1 MIEDLRY
8 AVRQLFRAPTFTIVT
23 ILTLAL
29 GVGANTAIFS
39 VIQAV
44 LLHPSGVEEPERV
57 ASFHAKYTQLNLP
70 SIGVSAPDFQDA
82 QSMKELVDK
91 AAMVQALSFNAT
103 FDGRT
108 QHLRAGRVTW
118 QWFQVFGAGPILG
131 RTFLPE
137 EDQKGAERLIV
148 LSYAAWQRMFGGQH
162 DVIDKKV
169 LLDDQSYRVIGV
181 MRSDFGWPKGVELW
195 TQMGLAPT
203 EYAANNRFNESY
215 NSVVRLKPGV
225 TVQQF
230 NAAIEQKRLEEIRR
244 EGTSGVNFGQSSGW
258 GMFAQPWTED
268 AAGDLRKPLFALFA
282 VVAMILLIACTN
294 ISGLMLAR
302 ASSRMKE
309 LAIRSA
315 LGASLRQLAMQF
327 VVETALLA
335 GVATLIGVL
344 AGPLL
349 GRLLLLAIPH
359 DLARGFAVQT
369 DLRVVAVA
377 AGFGLLA
384 AFLAGV
390 APVVQLA
397 RTHKSLKLAEYSKSS
412 TASASKQRF
421 RNVLVATEVA
431 LAFLLV
437 AGSGLF
443 LASLR
448 QLQSVDPG
456 FKSDSVLTG
465 KVTLDATNYKGQD
478 LKQVNFIHDVTER
491 LSAQPGVVA
500 VAAVFPAPFASGM
513 HPSGSFRIVE
523 KPTGPN
529 DPGPHGDKV
538 WATPGFLTALQI
550 PLLEGRWFSEEDRKD
565 SPQVAVIDDMLAKA
579 YWPGRSAVGGHL
591 RLGGQDSP
599 PVEIVGVI
607 GHVRK
612 DSLEVE
618 ENKGVIYRPMAQQPV
633 GEAVFVVRTKM
644 NPEVMRT
651 PLVEAVRTVDSQE
664 AVYDVATLGSFVTD
678 SLAARQLLVW
688 LLTMFGGLALLLAAI
703 GIYGLLSFT
712 ASQRTTEIG
721 IRMALGA
728 QRWQVVALM
737 LRESMV
743 LIVAGIGVGLLL
755 TFVAQ
760 RILIH
765 SFAGMES
772 GLSLSLVFAA
782 FSLLLAAAV
791 ASIVPAR
798 RSASVDPVIALRNE

>member
-1 MIEDLRY
+1 MDDLRY

-44 LLHPSGVEEPERV
+44 LLHPSGVQDPERV
-57 ASFHAKYTQLNLP
+57 ASFHGKYTQLNLP
-70 SIGVSAPDFQDA
+70 SIGVSAPDFADVR
-82 QSMKELVDK
+82 SMQNQVDE
-91 AAMVQALSFNAT
+91 AAMVQSVSYNAT

-108 QHLRAGRVTW
+108 QHLRAAKVSQ
-118 QWFQVFGAGPILG
+118 QWFQVFGAEPILG
-131 RTFLPE
+131 RTFLSE
-137 EDQKGAERLIV
+137 EDQKGAERVVV
-148 LSYAAWQRMFGGQH
+148 LSYAAWQRMFGGQQ
-162 DVIDKKV
+162 DVVDKKM
-169 LLDDQSYRVIGV
+169 LLDDQSYRVVGV
-181 MRSDFGWPKGVELW
+181 MRSDFAWPKGVELW
-195 TQMGLAPT
+195 TALGLAPT
-203 EYAANNRFNESY
+203 EFAAENRFNESY
-215 NSVVRLKPGV
+215 NSVVRMKPGV
-225 TVQQF
+225 TVAQL
-230 NAAIEQKRLEEIRR
+230 NAGLEQKRLEEIRR
-244 EGTSGVNFGQSSGW
+244 EGTSGFTFGQSSGW

-268 AAGDLRKPLFALFA
+268 AAGDLKKPLVALFA

-302 ASSRMKE
+302 ASARMKE
-309 LAIRSA
+309 MAIRSA

-327 VVETALLA
+327 VLETALLA

-344 AGPLL
+344 AGPFL
-349 GRLLLLAIPH
+349 GRMLLLAIPH
-359 DLARGFAVQT
+359 DLARGFAVHT

-384 AFLAGV
+384 AFFAGI
-390 APVVQLA
+390 APIVQLA
-397 RTHKSLKLAEYSKSS
+397 RTHKSLKLAEYSKST
-412 TASASKQRF
+412 TAGASKQRF

-448 QLQSVDPG
+448 QLQAVDPG

-500 VAAVFPAPFASGM
+500 AAAVFPMPFASGM
-513 HPSGSFRIVE
+513 YPSASFRIVE
-523 KPTGPN
+523 KPTAPN
-529 DPGPHGDKV
+529 EPGPHGDKG
-538 WATPGFLTALQI
+538 WATPGYLRAMEI
-550 PLLEGRWFSEEDRKD
+550 PLLHGRWFSEDDRKD
-565 SPQVAVIDDMLAKA
+565 SPAVAVIDDLLAKA
-579 YWPGRSAVGGHL
+579 YWPGRSPVGGHL

-618 ENKGVIYRPMAQQPV
+618 ENKGIIYRPMAQQPV

-644 NPEVMRT
+644 NPEEMRT
-651 PLVEAVRTVDSQE
+651 PLVEAVRTVDSSE
-664 AVYDVATLGSFVTD
+664 AVYDVASLGSFVTD

-728 QRWQVVALM
+728 QRWQVVSLM
-737 LRESMV
+737 LRDSMMM
-743 LIVAGIGVGLLL
+743 IGAGIVVGLVL

-760 RILIH
+760 RVLAH
-765 SFAGMES
+765 SFAGMDGGMS
-772 GLSLSLVFAA
+772 FSLAVAA
-782 FSLLLAAAV
+782 FCLMVAAAV

>member
-1 MIEDLRY
+1 MLENLKY

-44 LLHPSGVEEPERV
+44 LLHPSGVQDPERV
-57 ASFHAKYTQLNLP
+57 ASFHGKYTQLNLP
-70 SIGVSAPDFQDA
+70 SIGVSAPDFADVRSMQSQVDA
-82 QSMKELVDK
+82 
-91 AAMVQALSFNAT
+91 AALVQAVSYNAT

-108 QHLRAGRVTW
+108 QHLRAAKVSQ
-118 QWFQVFGAGPILG
+118 QWFQVFGAEPIVG
-131 RTFLPE
+131 RVFLPE
-137 EDQKGAERLIV
+137 EDQKGAERVVV
-148 LSYAAWQRMFGGQH
+148 LSYSAWQRMFGGQH
-162 DVIDKKV
+162 DAIDKKI
-169 LLDDQSYRVIGV
+169 LLDDQSYRVVGV
-181 MRSDFGWPKGVELW
+181 MRSDFAWPKGVEMW
-195 TQMGLAPT
+195 TSLGLAPT
-203 EYAANNRFNESY
+203 EFAAENRFNESY
-215 NSVVRLKPGV
+215 NSVVRMKPGV
-225 TVQQF
+225 TVAQL
-230 NAAIEQKRLEEIRR
+230 NAGLEQKRLEEIRR
-244 EGTSGVNFGQSSGW
+244 EGTSGVTFGQSSGW
-258 GMFAQPWTED
+258 GMFAQPWTDD
-268 AAGDLRKPLFALFA
+268 AAGDLRKPLVALFA
-282 VVAMILLIACTN
+282 VVLMILLIACTN

-302 ASSRMKE
+302 ASARMKE

-335 GVATLIGVL
+335 GVATVIGVM

-397 RTHKSLKLAEYSKSS
+397 RTHKSLKLSEYSKSS
-412 TASASKQRF
+412 TAGAAKQRF

-443 LASLR
+443 LASLKR
-448 QLQSVDPG
+448 LQTVDPG
-456 FKSDSVLTG
+456 FKSEAVLTG

-478 LKQVNFIHDVTER
+478 IKQVNFIHDVTER

-500 VAAVFPAPFASGM
+500 AAAVYPAPFASVM

-529 DPGPHGDKV
+529 DPGPHGDKG
-538 WATPGFLTALQI
+538 WGTPGYLAAMQI
-550 PLLEGRWFSEEDRKD
+550 PLLQGRWFTEEDRKD

-591 RLGGQDSP
+591 LLGGKDSP

-618 ENKGVIYRPMAQQPV
+618 ENKGIIYRPMAQQPV
-633 GEAVFVVRTKM
+633 NEAVFVVRTKM
-644 NPEVMRT
+644 NPAVMRT
-651 PLVEAVRTVDSQE
+651 PLVEAVRSVDSQE
-664 AVYDVATLGSFVTD
+664 AVYDVDTLGSFVTD

-737 LRESMV
+737 LRESMT
-743 LIVAGIGVGLLL
+743 LIGVGILVGLVL

-760 RILIH
+760 RILVH
-765 SFAGMES
+765 AFAAMDS
-772 GLSLSLVFAA
+772 GLWVSLVVAA
-782 FSLLLAAAV
+782 LCLLAAAAI
-791 ASIVPAR
+791 ASVVPAR

>member
-1 MIEDLRY
+1 VLENLKY

-44 LLHPSGVEEPERV
+44 LLHPSGVQDPERV
-57 ASFHAKYTQLNLP
+57 ASFHGKYTQLNLP
-70 SIGVSAPDFQDA
+70 SIGVSAPDFADA
-82 QSMKELVDK
+82 RSMEHQVDA
-91 AAMVQALSFNAT
+91 AAMVQSVSFNAT

-108 QHLRAGRVTW
+108 QHLRAAKVSQ
-118 QWFQVFGAGPILG
+118 QWFQVFGAEPIVG
-131 RTFLPE
+131 RVFLPE
-137 EDQKGAERLIV
+137 EDQKGAERVVV

-162 DVIDKKV
+162 DVIDKKI
-169 LLDDQSYRVIGV
+169 LLDDQSYRVVGV
-181 MRSDFGWPKGVELW
+181 MRSDFAWPKGVEMW
-195 TQMGLAPT
+195 TSLGLAPT
-203 EYAANNRFNESY
+203 EFAADNRFNESY
-215 NSVVRLKPGV
+215 DSVVRMKPGV
-225 TVQQF
+225 TVAQL
-230 NAAIEQKRLEEIRR
+230 NAGLEQKRLEEIRR
-244 EGTSGVNFGQSSGW
+244 EGTSGFTFGQTSGW

-282 VVAMILLIACTN
+282 VVVMILLIACTN

-302 ASSRMKE
+302 ASTRMKE
-309 LAIRSA
+309 MAIRTA
-315 LGASLRQLAMQF
+315 LGASLRQLATQF
-327 VVETALLA
+327 IVETALLA
-335 GVATLIGVL
+335 GTATVIGVL

-359 DLARGFAVQT
+359 DLATGFSVHT
-369 DLRVVAVA
+369 DLRVVLAA

-384 AFLAGV
+384 AFLAGL
-390 APVVQLA
+390 APVVQLGRRYKA
-397 RTHKSLKLAEYSKSS
+397 LRLSEYSKGA
-412 TASASKQRF
+412 TAGAGRQRF
-421 RNVLVATEVA
+421 RNVLVCTEIA
-431 LAFLLV
+431 LAFLLM

-443 LASLR
+443 LASLK
-448 QLQSVDPG
+448 QLQTVDPG
-456 FKSDSVLTG
+456 FKSDAVLTG

-491 LSAQPGVVA
+491 LNAQPGVVA
-500 VAAVFPAPFASGM
+500 AAAVFPMPFASGM
-513 HPSGSFRIVE
+513 YPSGSFRIVE

-529 DPGPHGDKV
+529 DPGPHGDKG
-538 WATPGFLTALQI
+538 WATPGYLAAMQI
-550 PLLEGRWFSEEDRKD
+550 PLLQGRWFSEEDRKD

-579 YWPGRSAVGGHL
+579 YWPGRSAVGAHL
-591 RLGGQDSP
+591 LLGGKDSP

-618 ENKGVIYRPMAQQPV
+618 ENKGIIYRPIAQQSV
-633 GEAVFVVRTKM
+633 GEAVFVVRTKT
-644 NPEVMRT
+644 NPEMMRT
-651 PLVEAVRTVDSQE
+651 SLVQAVRTVDSQE
-664 AVYDVATLGSFVTD
+664 AVYDVETLGSFVTD

-688 LLTMFGGLALLLAAI
+688 LLTMFGALALLLAAI

-737 LRESMV
+737 LRESMT
-743 LIVAGIGVGLLL
+743 LIGVGILAGLVL

-760 RILIH
+760 RILVH
-765 SFAGMES
+765 AFAAMDS
-772 GLSLSLVFAA
+772 GLWVSLVVAA
-782 FSLLLAAAV
+782 FCLLLAAAI
-791 ASIVPAR
+791 ASVVPAR

>member
-1 MIEDLRY
+1 MIDNLRY

-44 LLHPSGVEEPERV
+44 LLHPSGVQDPDRV

-70 SIGVSAPDFQDA
+70 MIGVSAPDFADA
-82 QSMKELVDK
+82 RSMQSQVDA
-91 AAMVQALSFNAT
+91 AAMVQAVSYNAT

-108 QHLRAGRVTW
+108 QHLRAAKVSQ
-118 QWFQVFGAGPILG
+118 QWFQVFGAAPIVG
-131 RTFLPE
+131 RVFLPE
-137 EDQKGAERLIV
+137 EDQKGAERTVV

-162 DVIDKKV
+162 DVVDKKI
-169 LLDDQSYRVIGV
+169 LLDDQSYRVVGV
-181 MRSDFGWPKGVELW
+181 MRSDFAWPKGVELW
-195 TQMGLAPT
+195 TSLGLAPT
-203 EYAANNRFNESY
+203 EFAAENRFNESY
-215 NSVVRLKPGV
+215 NSVVRMKPGV
-225 TVQQF
+225 TVAQL
-230 NAAIEQKRLEEIRR
+230 NAGLEQKRLEEIRR
-244 EGTSGVNFGQSSGW
+244 EGTGGFTFGQTSGW
-258 GMFAQPWTED
+258 GMFAQPWTQD
-268 AAGDLRKPLFALFA
+268 AAGDLRKPLVALFA

-302 ASSRMKE
+302 ASARMKE

-335 GVATLIGVL
+335 GVATLLGVL

-359 DLARGFAVQT
+359 DLARGFAVHM
-369 DLRVVAVA
+369 DLRVAAVA
-377 AGFGLLA
+377 AAFGLAA

-397 RTHKSLKLAEYSKSS
+397 RTHKSLKLAEYSKNS
-412 TASASKQRF
+412 TTGASKQRF

-456 FKSDSVLTG
+456 FKSDAVLTG

-478 LKQVNFIHDVTER
+478 LKQVNFIHDVTQR
-491 LSAQPGVVA
+491 LNAQPGVIA
-500 VAAVFPAPFASGM
+500 AAAVYPMPFATGM
-513 HPSGSFRIVE
+513 YPSGSFRIVE

-529 DPGPHGDKV
+529 DPGPHGDKG
-538 WATPGFLTALQI
+538 WATPGYLAAMQI
-550 PLLEGRWFSEEDRKD
+550 PLLQGRWFSEEDRKD
-565 SPQVAVIDDMLAKA
+565 SPPVAVIDDMLAKA
-579 YWPGRSAVGGHL
+579 YWPGMSAVGGHL
-591 RLGGQDSP
+591 RLGGKDSP

-618 ENKGVIYRPMAQQPV
+618 ENKGIIYRPMAQQPV

-644 NPEVMRT
+644 DPEVMRT
-651 PLVEAVRTVDSQE
+651 PLVESVRAVDAQE
-664 AVYDVATLGSFVTD
+664 AVYDVATLGSSVND
-678 SLAARQLLVW
+678 SLAARHLLVW

-728 QRWQVVALM
+728 QRWQVVSLM
-737 LRESMV
+737 LRESMM
-743 LIVAGIGVGLLL
+743 LIVAGIGVGLVL

>member
-1 MIEDLRY
+1 VIENLRY
-8 AVRQLFRAPTFTIVT
+8 GVRQLFRAPTFTIVT

-44 LLHPSGVEEPERV
+44 LLHPSGVQDPERV
-57 ASFHAKYTQLNLP
+57 ASFHGKYTQLNLP
-70 SIGVSAPDFQDA
+70 SIGVSAPDFADA
-82 QSMKELVDK
+82 RSMQSLVDK
-91 AAMVQALSFNAT
+91 AAMVQAASFNAT

-108 QHLRAGRVTW
+108 QHLKAGKVSQ
-118 QWFQVFGAGPILG
+118 QWFQVFGAEPILG

-137 EDQKGAERLIV
+137 EDNNGAERVIV

-162 DVIDKKV
+162 DVIDKKL

-181 MRSDFGWPKGVELW
+181 MRSDFAWPKGAELW
-195 TQMGLAPT
+195 TPLGLAPT
-203 EYAANNRFNESY
+203 AFAASNRFNESY
-215 NSVVRLKPGV
+215 NSVVRLKQGV
-225 TVQQF
+225 TVAQF
-230 NAAIEQKRLEEIRR
+230 NAGIEQKRLEEIRR
-244 EGTSGVNFGQSSGW
+244 EGTSGFNFGQTSGW

-282 VVAMILLIACTN
+282 VVVMILLIACTN

-302 ASSRMKE
+302 ASTRMKE
-309 LAIRSA
+309 MAIRSA

-344 AGPLL
+344 AGPFL
-349 GRLLLLAIPH
+349 GKLLLVAIPH
-359 DLARGFAVQT
+359 DLARGFAVHT

-384 AFLAGV
+384 AFLAGL

-397 RTHKSLKLAEYSKSS
+397 RTHKSLRLTEYSKGA
-412 TASASKQRF
+412 TAGAGRQRF
-421 RNVLVATEVA
+421 RNVLVCTEIA

-448 QLQSVDPG
+448 QLQTVDPG

-478 LKQVNFIHDVTER
+478 LKQSNFIHDVTER
-491 LSAQPGVVA
+491 LSAQAGVVA
-500 VAAVFPAPFASGM
+500 AAAVYPAPFASGM
-513 HPSGSFRIVE
+513 YPSSSFRIVE
-523 KPTGPN
+523 KPAGPN
-529 DPGPHGDKV
+529 EPGPHGDKG
-538 WATPGFLTALQI
+538 WATPGYLAAMQI
-550 PLLEGRWFSEEDRKD
+550 PLLQGRWFSEEDRNGN
-565 SPQVAVIDDMLAKA
+565 PPVAVIDDMLAKA
-579 YWPGRSAVGGHL
+579 YWPGKSAVGAHL
-591 RLGGQDSP
+591 RLGGQDTP
-599 PVEIVGVI
+599 PIEIVGVI

-618 ENKGVIYRPMAQQPV
+618 ENKGIIYRPIAQQPV

-644 NPEVMRT
+644 NPDAMRT
-651 PLVEAVRTVDSQE
+651 PLVEAVHAVDSSE
-664 AVYDVATLGSFVTD
+664 AVYEVETLGSFVTD

-728 QRWQVVALM
+728 QRWQVVSLM
-737 LRESMV
+737 LRESLV
-743 LIVAGIGVGLLL
+743 LIGAGIGAGLVL

-765 SFAGMES
+765 SFAAMDSGM
-772 GLSLSLVFAA
+772 SLSLVVAAFCLLFAA
-782 FSLLLAAAV
+782 AI